1 MSDQSRRARADWA
14 QFEAAGRD
22 LEARAEA
29 LDLEREDLAE
39 EIEPLR
45 LAIEGGS
52 IEYKRN
58 LVDTAFRAIEEA
70 RYRSLTGRQ
79 ITEIAKRFGKLAFV
93 STIQRQ
99 IADGTI
105 VLRDRPRSE
114 GEHYEPEPQTDV
126 KQIIAEIQER
136 VKQEPQIRT
145 RQPVKNIL
153 MQLSRYSRELEQFK
167 EVTAS
172 TPQDTRAGMAENF
185 KRISEEIFA
194 SIRRNYEQ
202 LVSEE
207 RSSVAQ
213 QPQHILLR
221 VPVKELAG
229 LFLRQVRA
237 AVEIRSGL
245 LFTRDEQSG
254 MRERLLELAERHEQV
269 RRLIDEEERGYREIS
284 GTERIAIE
292 VARAFAG
299 ELERRIERE
308 TEVY

>member
-1 MSDQSRRARADWA
+1 MSDQNRRARADWT

-29 LDLEREDLAE
+29 LGLEREDLAE

-58 LVDTAFRAIEEA
+58 LVDAAFRAMEEA
-70 RYRSLTGRQ
+70 RYRSLTGKQ
-79 ITEIAKRFGKLAFV
+79 ITGIANQFGKLAFV
-93 STIQRQ
+93 CTVQRQ

-105 VLRDRPRSE
+105 VLRDKPRSE

-126 KQIIAEIQER
+126 KQIIAEVQER
-136 VKQEPQIRT
+136 VKKEPQIRT

-167 EVTAS
+167 DVTAS

-185 KRISEEIFA
+185 KRTSEEIFA

-202 LVSEE
+202 LVQEE
-207 RSSVAQ
+207 RSAVAR

-221 VPVKELAG
+221 VPIKELSG
-229 LFLRQVRA
+229 LFLRQARA

-245 LFTRDEQSG
+245 LFARDEQSG
-254 MRERLLELAERHEQV
+254 MRERLLELAARHEQV
-269 RRLIDEEERGYREIS
+269 RHLIDEEERGYQDIS
-284 GTERIAIE
+284 GTPRIAIE
-292 VARAFAG
+292 VARSFAR
-299 ELERRIERE
+299 ELEKRFERE